1 MTGIVVTSNRLST
14 PTVGDRTADKAGLET
29 IGLLLVLVTLLV
41 ICAGAFVLR
50 CQHAADPPPDETTYG
65 VHQRE
70 HIGSAQNLH
79 TGLTAGSGRALIPS
93 IMPRNFL
100 V

>member
-70 HIGSAQNLH
+70 HLGSAQHLH
-79 TGLTAGSGRALIPS
+79 AGLTAGSGRALIPS
-93 IMPRNFL
+93 IMPHNFL